1 MASLNWFSYSF
12 FTFSP
17 LLYSPTVYCGTATN
31 NYKYS
36 ALVCYSID
44 LASAIRGDTWLE
56 RKKGVLCFQYCQ
68 IFHLVQKK
76 FFCFWPKRYA
86 RYNQNQIDREKRKNC
101 NYFKP
106 FTTGISQQEKQRSI
120 WTDFQSNLGTFNRIF
135 NFRKKSLCCL
145 LVVYDLEIFN
155 LGVRAKLA
163 IILDAKA
170 TMRMTIMIV
179 DDNSQ

>member
-17 LLYSPTVYCGTATN
+17 LLYSPTVYWRTN

-68 IFHLVQKK
+68 IFLLVQNN

-101 NYFKP
+101 NYFKL

-120 WTDFQSNLGTFNRIF
+120 WTDLNLGLLIAVLI
-135 NFRKKSLCCL
+135 FRKKSVCCL
-145 LVVYDLEIFN
+145 PRSLFSNVDGQGKKTRHPFGFGNNENDKYDCESD
-155 LGVRAKLA
+155 VRW
-163 IILDAKA
+163 
-170 TMRMTIMIV
+170 
-179 DDNSQ
+179 